1 MNIDYLGL
9 FISTTIFYT
18 LTSIFGLPLPNFSRT
33 KQLKTVLQS
42 KLGDN
47 TPKIRRIK

>member
-1 MNIDYLGL
+1 MEIDYLGL

-18 LTSIFGLPLPNFSRT
+18 LTALFGLPIPNFSRT

-42 KLGDN
+42 KLGDS